1 MATVLVLE
9 EGTGDKAEE
18 KEMTKLI
25 AHIAMANYAQ
35 VEVVPVIVLLLHT
48 INR

>member
-1 MATVLVLE
+1 MATLE
-9 EGTGDKAEE
+9 EGNGDKAEE

-25 AHIAMANYAQ
+25 AHIAMGNYAQ